1 LITSCTVWEEQCPPA
16 ANTSY
21 SVGDL
26 ALRGE
31 IDAVF
36 HSGDI
41 SYANGYMSGW
51 DFFMDQ
57 ISPIA
62 GRMQRHSC
70 VCGTPLTNWFHC
82 AADR

>member
-1 LITSCTVWEEQCPPA
+1 MWVEQCPPA
-16 ANTSY
+16 TNTSY

-36 HSGDI
+36 HTGDI
-41 SYANGYMSGW
+41 SYANGYLSGW
-51 DFFMDQ
+51 DFFMDM

-62 GRMQRHSC
+62 GTVILGFLFFLKC
-70 VCGTPLTNWFHC
+70 VCG
-82 AADR
+82 

>member
-1 LITSCTVWEEQCPPA
+1 MWVEQCPPA

-41 SYANGYMSGW
+41 SYANGYLSGW
-51 DFFMDQ
+51 DFFLDM

-62 GRMQRHSC
+62 GTAYTSIYCFR
-70 VCGTPLTNWFHC
+70 P
-82 AADR
+82 APA